1 MGVCMNYKN
10 VAVRKINISEGIDI
24 NKTSAS
30 KVCRLGHYW
39 HFKDIGFKFEPHVCS
54 KCTMY

>member
-1 MGVCMNYKN
+1 MNYKN
-10 VAVRKINISEGIDI
+10 AAVRKINISEGIDI
-24 NKTSAS
+24 DKTSAS
-30 KVCRLGHYW
+30 KVCRLCHYW